1 MRTGRFPRV
10 LRGVVALGVL
20 WLAGCGK
27 SDPSAD
33 MASSPRERGIVDAG
47 WELVDS
53 VRVDLDVDGRSELV
67 VTTRDAAGP
76 SAMLPGSAFDRIEVF
91 ADSAGRWTSRFVDA
105 VDAGVRLSFED
116 VARTGTV
123 QVLVYSDGGGNNPIA
138 SRGLSIYGVRDGRY
152 GLWFYA
158 QDGDP
163 AVLDLDGDDVREV
176 LLSGEY
182 WGMMP
187 HAEAI
192 SYTEIVYGFDGR
204 AWVPA
209 NDLHRGWF
217 DGQIAARE
225 KSYRRVL
232 RARPED
238 VDAHAM
244 DVHRAFAEW
253 ILWTAARGDL
263 RAVQRV
269 WTREQPLLAEVLS
282 EDQLDDLDII
292 VQDILEPPAPVEE
305 PSAAP
310 AARSMT

>member
-1 MRTGRFPRV
+1 MRTRRFPHM
-10 LRGVVALGVL
+10 LRGMVALGVL

-91 ADSAGRWTSRFVDA
+91 VDSAGRWNSRFVDA

-123 QVLVYSDGGGNNPIA
+123 QVLVYTDGGGNNPIA

-158 QDGDP
+158 QEGDP
-163 AVLDLDGDDVREV
+163 SVLDLDGDGVREV

-217 DGQIAARE
+217 DRQIAARE
-225 KSYRRVL
+225 KSYRRAL

-253 ILWTAARGDL
+253 ILWIAARGDL

-269 WTREQPLLAEVLS
+269 WTREQPILAEVLS

-305 PSAAP
+305 QSAAP